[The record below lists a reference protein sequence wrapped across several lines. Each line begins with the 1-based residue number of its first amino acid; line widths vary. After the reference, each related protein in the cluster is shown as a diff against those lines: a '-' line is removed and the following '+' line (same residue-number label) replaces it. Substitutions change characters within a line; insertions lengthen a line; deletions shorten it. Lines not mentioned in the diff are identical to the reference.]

1 MAAYSDIPLRPMQ
14 DLTNFNDD
22 LGPGPVNGTLLQATR
37 MVLEDD
43 NVAEWMVDML
53 TLNRYYRVKFKKR
66 STVEKFIGHM
76 AFLSENKENEN
87 YTEQQME
94 NMRKVVNDLAKWID
108 KGKTECLDDSHW
120 PVSSKYVFNLKAI
133 YTAFPTWQDQT
144 YHSVV
149 NWHDRMLDIKEE
161 LERETTPER
170 GLSMKDIFESDLRY
184 YQGRN
189 PYLQVQQ
196 HVPQHDIRQ
205 HDVSDA
211 EMYVDGNLFPPPLV
225 SDIDTDYTVV

>member
-14 DLTNFNDD
+14 DLSNFNDD

-37 MVLEDD
+37 MVLEGD
-43 NVAEWMVDML
+43 NTPQWMVDML
-53 TLNRYYRVKFKKR
+53 TLDRYYRVKFKKR

-94 NMRKVVNDLAKWID
+94 NLQKVVKDLAKWID

-133 YTAFPTWQDQT
+133 YTAFPIWQDQT
-144 YHSVV
+144 YHSIV
-149 NWHDRMLDIKEE
+149 NWDDRMLDIKEE

-170 GLSMKDIFESDLRY
+170 GLSMRDIFHAHVRHLH
-184 YQGRN
+184 
-189 PYLQVQQ
+189 VQP
-196 HVPQHDIRQ
+196 HVQPHG
-205 HDVSDA
+205 VSDV
-211 EMYVDGNLFPPPLV
+211 EMYTDGNLIPPPLT
-225 SDIDTDYTVV
+225 SDIDTDYAIV